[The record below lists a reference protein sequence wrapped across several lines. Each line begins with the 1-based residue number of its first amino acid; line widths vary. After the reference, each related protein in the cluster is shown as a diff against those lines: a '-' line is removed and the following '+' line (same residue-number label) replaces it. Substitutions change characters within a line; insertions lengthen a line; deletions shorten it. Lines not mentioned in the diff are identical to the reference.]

1 MKRMKHAGRELY
13 NIMNHRQIKQLAEY
27 RIFLLTEIDE
37 LKKRVKEH
45 DTGHII
51 TAINVLECRV
61 KELNRRRDGYFD
73 WRNEDLTQTF

>member
-1 MKRMKHAGRELY
+1 MKHTGRDLL

-37 LKKRVKEH
+37 LSKRVKEH

-51 TAINVLECRV
+51 TAINVLQARV

-73 WRNEDLTQTF
+73 WRNEYLNSNV

>member
-1 MKRMKHAGRELY
+1 
-13 NIMNHRQIKQLAEY
+13 MNHRQIKQLAEY

-37 LKKRVKEH
+37 LSKRVKEH

-51 TAINVLECRV
+51 TAINVLQARV

-73 WRNEDLTQTF
+73 WRNEYLNSNV